1 MGDQSKEMVKV
12 DLSTLAQGSGFSFAL
27 LQGGGEGGK
36 GFFDLITLG
45 LNAAGHLGL
54 RFLHLLAQN
63 WAKLGIDLSDGIAQ
77 GCVYAASDLLSLT
90 SLFKL
95 LALLVCLAV
104 KQ

>member
-1 MGDQSKEMVKV
+1 MGDQSKGMVKV

-63 WAKLGIDLSDGIAQ
+63 RAKLGIDLPDGIAQ
-77 GCVYAASDLLSLT
+77 GSVYAASDLLSLT
-90 SLFKL
+90 SRFNL